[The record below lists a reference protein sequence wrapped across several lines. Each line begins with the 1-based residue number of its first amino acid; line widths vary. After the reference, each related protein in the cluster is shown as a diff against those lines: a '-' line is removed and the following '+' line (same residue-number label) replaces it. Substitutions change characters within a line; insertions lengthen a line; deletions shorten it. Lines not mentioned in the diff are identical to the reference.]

1 MYHIDVRHRLDI
13 VFGTAGTELEVKHN
27 LGAILLGVIPIK
39 KDRAGDIYDSG
50 TLPTRNSYFLK
61 SDVNSLE
68 ATILLITG
76 RG

>member
-1 MYHIDVRHRLDI
+1 MYRFDVRQRMDI

-27 LGAILLGVIPIK
+27 LGTVLLGVVPIK

-61 SDVNSLE
+61 SDVNSLG
-68 ATILLITG
+68 ATILLVTG